1 MIIFIVEST
10 LENGRFFNTVMP
22 DSDIVDYNRNL
33 HHPIVRKNIDTKDL
47 FTLYKNSN
55 DLWIKDIENKVKKS
69 VEKIESNVDTDFDF
83 DKTGRRNIVP
93 HGIKKGVF
101 SEFEIY
107 EYNTPVKN

>member
-22 DSDIVDYNRNL
+22 DSDIARYKN
-33 HHPIVRKNIDTKDL
+33 PKIVRKNIDTKDL

-101 SEFEIY
+101 FEFEIY